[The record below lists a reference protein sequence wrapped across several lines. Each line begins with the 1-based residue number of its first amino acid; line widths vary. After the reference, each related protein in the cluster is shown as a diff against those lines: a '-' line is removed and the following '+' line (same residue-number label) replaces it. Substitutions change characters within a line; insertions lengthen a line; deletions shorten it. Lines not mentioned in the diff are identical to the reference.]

1 MPVNRAHT
9 TVPGA
14 GPHRELTGA
23 YVIDPVHSVLG
34 FSVRH
39 AMVAGVRGRFTAF
52 EGFLRLDAL
61 RPARSEAHVSV
72 QAGSLDT
79 GVRARDS
86 RIAGPGFLDSATF
99 PLMVFRSTAVV
110 ALHGDG
116 NGFRMT
122 GNLRIKDVELPL
134 HIDLG
139 YRGTSCG
146 ADGQRRI
153 GFAGSASL
161 RRSDYALGRNVP
173 LGAGGVLLGDK
184 VRLELGVRAMRLGPE
199 AL

>member
-1 MPVNRAHT
+1 MPRNCAET

-14 GPHRELTGA
+14 RPQEGLTGA
-23 YVIDPVHSVLG
+23 YVIDPVHSAVG

-39 AMVAGVRGRFTAF
+39 AMVTNVRGRFTAF

-72 QAGSLDT
+72 QTGSLDT
-79 GVRARDS
+79 GVRERDS
-86 RIAGPGFLDSATF
+86 HVSGPDFLDSATF

-110 ALHGDG
+110 PLGGDA
-116 NGFRMT
+116 FRMT

-134 HIDLG
+134 HLDLDHG
-139 YRGTSCG
+139 GTVRH
-146 ADGQRRI
+146 ADGRRRT
-153 GFAGSASL
+153 GFEGSATF
-161 RRSDYALGRNVP
+161 RRSDWGLNWNVP
-173 LGAGGVLLGDK
+173 LKGGGVLLSDK
-184 VRLELGVRAMRLGPE
+184 VRLELSVSALQLGPE

>member
-1 MPVNRAHT
+1 MPRNCAET

-14 GPHRELTGA
+14 RPHEELTGA
-23 YVIDPVHSVLG
+23 YVIDPVHSAVG

-39 AMVAGVRGRFTAF
+39 AMVANVRGRFTAF

-61 RPARSEAHVSV
+61 HPARSEAHVSV
-72 QAGSLDT
+72 QTGSLDT

-86 RIAGPGFLDSATF
+86 HITGPDFLDSATF

-110 ALHGDG
+110 PLDEDR
-116 NGFRMT
+116 FRMT

-134 HIDLG
+134 HIDLDYG
-139 YRGTSCG
+139 GT
-146 ADGQRRI
+146 ARDTDGQRRV
-153 GFAGSASL
+153 GFEGSAVL
-161 RRSDYALGRNVP
+161 RRSDWGLNWNVP
-173 LGAGGVLLGDK
+173 LETGGVLLSDK
-184 VRLELGVRAMRLGPE
+184 ARLELSVSALQLGPE